1 MNAPLPSDLDAAGY
15 IAHFLKEQG
24 VQRVFGLPG
33 GDNLRVIE
41 ALRQA
46 DIDYVL
52 VHHEAA
58 AAFMADA
65 DGQLNG
71 RPGVCM
77 ATLGP
82 GAVNLLDG
90 VANSF
95 RERAPVLA
103 ITADIDAAERPV
115 RTHQEIDLNALYR
128 PATKLSLS
136 PTGDAL
142 PEILPAVWRLAMTPP
157 WGPVHVNLSPAE
169 AGRPVPM
176 PGSEPHAHHN
186 QMPHPLPDLAE
197 AVQRIAQAERVF
209 IAAGIGVEQAGAQAE
224 LLGLAEAW
232 GTPVT
237 VTPKAKGHFPEDHRL
252 FAGTYGAYG
261 DEPLRDALN
270 QADLILAVGLDGID
284 FIKPWTLQTPVIS
297 LAQALPDDP
306 AFRPS
311 LVCDG
316 DLGQI
321 LRELTPARQAD
332 DATWAAEIR
341 AGIAARIAPEPV
353 SADGTVAPQIVFQA
367 LRHALPANG
376 MVTVDVGAHKLLIL
390 QMWEATQPKT
400 FFVSN
405 GLSAMGYALPA
416 AIAMKLARPDVPVA
430 AVTGDGGLLMYAGEL
445 ETLSRLGAPVVVLVL
460 VDASLALIRMKQAAA
475 GLQPGYG
482 IDFGEVDYR
491 ALAGAFGLAH
501 RRVDISASAGDVI
514 DEAVALGRPVLVE
527 ARIDKEQYQ
536 RFHPQVAAG
545 AGPNR

>member
-1 MNAPLPSDLDAAGY
+1 MSAPLPNDLDAAGY

-24 VQRVFGLPG
+24 AQRVFGLPG

-46 DIDYVL
+46 GIDYIL

-65 DGQLNG
+65 DGQLHG
-71 RPGVCM
+71 RPGVCI

-103 ITADIDAAERPV
+103 ITADINAADWPQ

-157 WGPVHVNLSPAE
+157 WGPVHLSLPPAE
-169 AGRPVPM
+169 AARPVPTLV
-176 PGSEPHAHHN
+176 PEPHAHHN
-186 QMPHPLPDLAE
+186 QMPHPLPDLADT
-197 AVQRIAQAERVF
+197 VQRIAQAERVF

-270 QADLILAVGLDGID
+270 AADLILAIGLDGID
-284 FIKPWTLQTPVIS
+284 FIKPWTFQRPVIS

-321 LRELTPARQAD
+321 LRELAPARQGD
-332 DATWAAEIR
+332 DGAWAGEIR
-341 AGIAARIAPEPV
+341 AGIAARIAPEP
-353 SADGTVAPQIVFQA
+353 APTDGTVAPQIVFQA
-367 LRHALPANG
+367 LRQALPANG

-445 ETLSRLGAPVVVLVL
+445 ETLSRLGTPLVLLVL
-460 VDASLALIRMKQAAA
+460 VDASLALIRMKQEAA

-482 IDFGEVDYR
+482 VDFGEVDYP
-491 ALAGAFGLAH
+491 ALAGAFGLAY
-501 RRVDISASAGDVI
+501 RCVDDSASAGDVMA
-514 DEAVALGRPVLVE
+514 EAVALGCPVLVE
-527 ARIDKEQYQ
+527 ARIDKEQYGRLQ
-536 RFHPQVAAG
+536 LYDA
-545 AGPNR
+545 

>member
-1 MNAPLPSDLDAAGY
+1 MNPVDAAGY
-15 IAHFLKEQG
+15 LASFLKAQD

-41 ALRQA
+41 ALRRA
-46 DIDYVL
+46 GIDYIL

-65 DGQLNG
+65 DGQLHG

-103 ITADIDAAERPV
+103 ITADIDAADRQH
-115 RTHQEIDLNALYR
+115 RTHQEIDLNGLYR
-128 PATKLSLS
+128 PVTKLSLS

-142 PEILPAVWRLAMTPP
+142 PEVLPALWRLAMTPP
-157 WGPVHVNLSPAE
+157 WGPVHLNLPPAE
-169 AGRPVPM
+169 AARPVPTLV
-176 PGSEPHAHHN
+176 PDPDTQHN
-186 QMPHPLPDLAE
+186 QMPLPLPDLADT
-197 AVQRIAQAERVF
+197 VQRIAQAERVF
-209 IAAGIGVEQAGAQAE
+209 IAAGIGVEQADAQAE
-224 LLGLAEAW
+224 LLALAEVW

-261 DEPLRDALN
+261 DEPLRDALDA
-270 QADLILAVGLDGID
+270 ADLILAVGLDGID
-284 FIKPWTLQTPVIS
+284 FIKPWTFETPVIS
-297 LAQALPDDP
+297 LAQAFPDDST
-306 AFRPS
+306 FRPT

-321 LRELTPARQAD
+321 LRELTPARQGD
-332 DATWAAEIR
+332 DGTWAEDIR
-341 AGIAARIAPEPV
+341 AGIAARIAGESV
-353 SADGTVAPQIVFQA
+353 SADGMITPQAVFQA
-367 LRHALPANG
+367 LQQALSANG
-376 MVTVDVGAHKLLIL
+376 ILTVDVGAHKLLIL
-390 QMWEATQPKT
+390 QMWQATQAKT

-416 AIAMKLARPDVPVA
+416 ATAIKLARPDVPVA

-445 ETLSRLGAPVVVLVL
+445 ETLSRLGTPVIVVVL
-460 VDASLALIRMKQAAA
+460 VDASLALIHMKQMAA
-475 GLQPGYG
+475 GQSAGYG
-482 IDFGEVDYR
+482 VDFGAVDYR

-501 RRVDISASAGDVI
+501 RRVDDSASAGDVMA
-514 DEAVALGRPVLVE
+514 EAVALGRPVLVE
-527 ARIDKEQYQ
+527 ARIDKEQYRRLQ
-536 RFHPQVAAG
+536 LYDA
-545 AGPNR
+545 